1 MSLWLDK
8 LQRAVGIL
16 DRVNA
21 KVIAATKIN
30 QWKNTSAVIDW
41 FNTIENKEK
50 HRFICFDI
58 VEFYPSTS
66 ENLLNKA
73 LDFATAYD
81 TITQRERNIIN
92 QAKSSLL
99 THKKQQWQKRSP
111 SPFDVTMGSYD
122 GAETCE
128 LVGCYLLSQ
137 LQSQRGIKIG
147 LYRDDGLAVCDATP
161 RETEKIKKHICKIFK
176 DNGLSITIEANK
188 HSINF
193 LDVTFNLPEGR
204 YSPYTKPNAT
214 LLYVNRESNHPLPPP
229 PPPSIIKNISAGIN
243 RRLSSI
249 SSDRESFEKAVPPY
263 QRALD
268 ASGYNHTLKFEPPRA
283 SPRRNGQ
290 RKNTLWYNPPF
301 SKSVQ
306 TDIGKKLLILVD
318 KCFPHKNP
326 LRKIFN
332 RNTVKISYSCTS
344 NIKQAIDNHNK
355 QKLAAYNGENTNP
368 EEANAKL
375 CNCRKKDSCP
385 LNGEYLQPAVIY
397 QAKVTRSDNN
407 QSETYVG
414 LTESEFKTR
423 YRNHTNSFCN
433 AKSKNS
439 TELSKYIW
447 HLKENKIDY
456 DITWS
461 VIGHAKPYN
470 ITYNIPY
477 MFV

>member
-1 MSLWLDK
+1 M
-8 LQRAVGIL
+8 
-16 DRVNA
+16 
-21 KVIAATKIN
+21 
-30 QWKNTSAVIDW
+30 
-41 FNTIENKEK
+41 
-50 HRFICFDI
+50 
-58 VEFYPSTS
+58 
-66 ENLLNKA
+66 
-73 LDFATAYD
+73 
-81 TITQRERNIIN
+81 
-92 QAKSSLL
+92 
-99 THKKQQWQKRSP
+99 
-111 SPFDVTMGSYD
+111 
-122 GAETCE
+122 
-128 LVGCYLLSQ
+128 
-137 LQSQRGIKIG
+137 
-147 LYRDDGLAVCDATP
+147 
-161 RETEKIKKHICKIFK
+161 
-176 DNGLSITIEANK
+176 
-188 HSINF
+188 
-193 LDVTFNLPEGR
+193 
-204 YSPYTKPNAT
+204 
-214 LLYVNRESNHPLPPP
+214 
-229 PPPSIIKNISAGIN
+229 GIN

-249 SSDRESFEKAVPPY
+249 SSDRESFEKAAPPY

-283 SPRRNGQ
+283 SPRRNRP

-301 SKSVQ
+301 SKSMQ
-306 TDIGKKLLILVD
+306 TDIGKKFLTLVD

-332 RNTVKISYSCTS
+332 RNTVKVSYSCTS

-385 LNGEYLQPAVIY
+385 LNGECLQPAVIY

-407 QSETYVG
+407 QSETHVG

-423 YRNHTNSFCN
+423 YRNHTNSFRN

-447 HLKENKIDY
+447 HLKENKIDC

-470 ITYNIPY
+470 SASKRCNLCLSEKYVIIYEPHRCTLNNLYFVNAFLILCKSYRAYCKFKVSMSANKHIPDE
-477 MFV
+477 